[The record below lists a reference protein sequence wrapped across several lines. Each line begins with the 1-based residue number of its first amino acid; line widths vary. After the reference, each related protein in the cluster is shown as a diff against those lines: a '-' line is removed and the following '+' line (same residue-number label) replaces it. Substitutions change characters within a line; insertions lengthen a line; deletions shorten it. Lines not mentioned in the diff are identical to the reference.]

1 MVCSQI
7 ITYILICF
15 IVFIM
20 YPKYSLTPINVVGNV
35 FSIVLLYYLCKKGYK
50 LVAWGF
56 VIIPVILV
64 ILNRKTFDTIARSY
78 K

>member
-20 YPKYSLTPINVVGNV
+20 YPKYSLTPINMVGNV

>member
-1 MVCSQI
+1 MVCPQI

-20 YPKYSLTPINVVGNV
+20 YPKYSLTTTNMIGNV

-50 LVAWGF
+50 LIAWAF
-56 VIIPVILV
+56 VMIPVILA
-64 ILNRKTFDTIARSY
+64 ILNRKTFDKIARSY
-78 K
+78 N

>member
-1 MVCSQI
+1 MICSQI
-7 ITYILICF
+7 ITYILIVF
-15 IVFIM
+15 IVFVM
-20 YPKYSLTPINVVGNV
+20 YPKYSLTPLNMVGNV

-50 LVAWGF
+50 LIAWGF

>member
-1 MVCSQI
+1 MFCPQI

-20 YPKYSLTPINVVGNV
+20 YPKYSLTTLNVIGNV

-50 LVAWGF
+50 LVAWAF
-56 VIIPVILV
+56 VIIPVILA
-64 ILNRKTFDTIARSY
+64 ILNRKTFDKIASSY
-78 K
+78 S

>member
-1 MVCSQI
+1 MLCPQI

-20 YPKYSLTPINVVGNV
+20 YPKYSLTPLNMVGNV
-35 FSIVLLYYLCKKGYK
+35 FYIVLLYYLCKKGYK

-56 VIIPVILV
+56 VIIPAVFG
-64 ILNRKTFDTIARSY
+64 ILNRKEFDKIARSY
-78 K
+78 N

>member
-1 MVCSQI
+1 
-7 ITYILICF
+7 
-15 IVFIM
+15 M

-78 K
+78 N

>member
-20 YPKYSLTPINVVGNV
+20 YPKYSLTPLNMVGNV

-56 VIIPVILV
+56 VIIPVILA